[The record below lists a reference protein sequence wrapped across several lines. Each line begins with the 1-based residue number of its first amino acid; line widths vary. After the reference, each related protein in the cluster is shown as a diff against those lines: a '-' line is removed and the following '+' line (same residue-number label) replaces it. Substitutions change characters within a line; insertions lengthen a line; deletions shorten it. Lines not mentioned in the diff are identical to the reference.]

1 MRARIT
7 MNRMKSDTPTPRA
20 LPPVDMREVAAKAYC
35 DPRTVAKYLDGCEM
49 RSTAQRRIE
58 NALRDLGFT
67 GLVRGAVSEIRT
79 A

>member
-1 MRARIT
+1 MGS
-7 MNRMKSDTPTPRA
+7 MKNDPPATRA
-20 LPPVDMREVAAKAYC
+20 LQPVDIRDVAAKAYC
-35 DPRTVAKYLDGCEM
+35 DPRTVTKYLDGCEM

-67 GLVRGAVSEIRT
+67 GLVRGAVAEART